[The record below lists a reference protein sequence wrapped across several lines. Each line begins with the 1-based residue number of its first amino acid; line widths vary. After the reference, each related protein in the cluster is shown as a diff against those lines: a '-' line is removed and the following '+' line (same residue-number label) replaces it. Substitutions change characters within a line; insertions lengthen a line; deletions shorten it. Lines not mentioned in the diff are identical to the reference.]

1 MPFSTTGKFAANT
14 HGLACLL
21 LCACSAHANS
31 KPPAPGNLPD
41 LPNASDA
48 KPGHFDVDGNSA
60 ELGYAT
66 RQRTWGAR
74 LDEYRDLARSIT
86 LDYGTLL
93 TNELGAGAAL
103 HRGSDYSDLWINGV
117 YAPDH
122 DFRLR
127 VAGGQLRANEN
138 ASSGADGVPNTVQQN
153 SILFGARR
161 SWRDGLVSGVGMS
174 AYAVEANDAGATTS
188 TPAPAFDDAPSE
200 PQEPARGRQQGHVL
214 NLSLQPTSQSKIDLS
229 RERNRLAYYSAKGAS
244 GDHDVVASRVRFSQ
258 YFDNCTQLQGGYSSS
273 DESSQ
278 IDLGLNHDRWH
289 INVSRVQAVGSNGT
303 AVNLGY
309 TLPLGGSPND
319 AATCALQPDNGRSA
333 ASIIDTTV
341 SRPAQFPQQPLTTG
355 NMSDL

>member
-1 MPFSTTGKFAANT
+1 MHFSTTGKFAANT
-14 HGLACLL
+14 HCLACLL
-21 LCACSAHANS
+21 FCACCAHANS
-31 KPPAPGNLPD
+31 KPPAPSNLPD

-48 KPGHFDVDGNSA
+48 KAGHFDVDGNSA

-103 HRGSDYSDLWINGV
+103 HHGSDYSDLWINGV
-117 YAPDH
+117 YAPDR

-138 ASSGADGVPNTVQQN
+138 ASSGAGSMPNTVQQN
-153 SILFGARR
+153 SFLFGAKR

-174 AYAVEANDAGATTS
+174 AYAVQANDAGTTTS
-188 TPAPAFDDAPSE
+188 ADAPAFEDAPSE
-200 PQEPARGRQQGHVL
+200 PQEPAGGHQQGHAL
-214 NLSLQPTSQSKIDLS
+214 NLSLRPTEQSRISLW
-229 RERNRLAYYSAKGAS
+229 RERNRLSYYSANGAS
-244 GDHDVVASRVRFSQ
+244 DDHDVVASRVRFSQ
-258 YFDNCTQLQGGYSSS
+258 NFDNCMQLQGGYSSS
-273 DESSQ
+273 DESSR
-278 IDLGLNHDRWH
+278 IDLGLNRDRWH
-289 INVSRVQAVGSNGT
+289 INVSHIQAVGSNGT

-309 TLPLGGSPND
+309 TLPLGGSPNS

-355 NMSDL
+355 NMTGL

>member
-1 MPFSTTGKFAANT
+1 MHFSTTAKFAANT
-14 HGLACLL
+14 HCLACLL
-21 LCACSAHANS
+21 LCACCAQASTL
-31 KPPAPGNLPD
+31 PATSNLPD

-48 KPGHFDVDGNSA
+48 KAGHFDVDGNSA
-60 ELGYAT
+60 ELGYAS

-117 YAPDH
+117 YAPDR

-127 VAGGQLRANEN
+127 LAGGQLRANDN
-138 ASSGADGVPNTVQQN
+138 ASSGASSVPNTVQQN
-153 SILFGARR
+153 SFLLGATR

-174 AYAVEANDAGATTS
+174 AYAVEANDAGATAS
-188 TPAPAFDDAPSE
+188 AAAPVFDDASSE
-200 PQEPARGRQQGHVL
+200 PQEPAGGRQQGHAL
-214 NLSLQPTSQSKIDLS
+214 NLSLRPTAQSKINLW
-229 RERNRLAYYSAKGAS
+229 RERNRLTYYSANGAS

-258 YFDNCTQLQGGYSSS
+258 NFNNCMQLQGGYSSS

-303 AVNLGY
+303 ALNIGY
-309 TLPLGGSPND
+309 TLPLGRSPND
-319 AATCALQPDNGRSA
+319 AATCALQPDNSRSA
-333 ASIIDTTV
+333 KSIIDTTV
-341 SRPAQFPQQPLTTG
+341 SRPAQFPQDPLTAGSITG
-355 NMSDL
+355 S